1 LRRKDAQV
9 QSLNLDQ
16 HLQLFSVP
24 IFQKSEPTGLTTIPQ
39 VQICAITPAA
49 VTTDRKAF
57 LHNKF
62 LESEGLTT
70 IATEQ
75 SNRTASE
82 NHSSMHRF
90 EEPKE
95 IKGEALPEVENAIC
109 KLEEIQPLFSKANTK
124 FLFAEYGKPSAIGI
138 YEIDDR
144 DLDEYKATAE
154 FK

>member
-1 LRRKDAQV
+1 LRRKDAEV
-9 QSLNLDQ
+9 KPLDIDQ
-16 HLQLFSVP
+16 LQLFSVP
-24 IFQKSEPTGLTTIPQ
+24 IFQKSEPTALTTIPQ

-57 LHNKF
+57 LQNKF

-75 SNRTASE
+75 SNRTANSE
-82 NHSSMHRF
+82 NHSSMRRL
-90 EEPKE
+90 EDSKE
-95 IKGEALPEVENAIC
+95 IKVEALPMEQNTIC

-138 YEIDDR
+138 YDIDDT
-144 DLDEYKATAE
+144 DLNECKATPE